1 MKLLIYIY
9 TGPVKRESAGSSAMI
24 KLGENLKKRGHEV
37 RIINY
42 KITPNSFK
50 SLSKYSLV
58 EFFRNKD
65 WKKRPILIYP
75 ESIPYNLLGAT
86 RPVWYLLS
94 HPSELYNFPAD
105 TSRLSVRK
113 TFSFSKNIKES
124 WKSSGPVVHS
134 STLDLYEL
142 TNFRYRVKMTKE
154 IVYTGKYVDLY
165 KQCLPSPVNDLFQL
179 TRNPKTLTRND
190 FLDELSK
197 SEILHCFEN
206 TAVALEAIFM
216 DVKVIFHFNEYFT
229 APIIDSEILGIQITR
244 HNDGSQTGS
253 VLNPQAASNAYL
265 KHIEEQADLSHFEE
279 WLHEYQ
285 MSNVKHLEF
294 MGIGLFQ
301 NMLPIRFL
309 LHKTLIVLRYLRMR
323 SMRRTR

>member
-1 MKLLIYIY
+1 
-9 TGPVKRESAGSSAMI
+9 
-24 KLGENLKKRGHEV
+24 
-37 RIINY
+37 
-42 KITPNSFK
+42 
-50 SLSKYSLV
+50 
-58 EFFRNKD
+58 
-65 WKKRPILIYP
+65 
-75 ESIPYNLLGAT
+75 
-86 RPVWYLLS
+86 
-94 HPSELYNFPAD
+94 
-105 TSRLSVRK
+105 
-113 TFSFSKNIKES
+113 
-124 WKSSGPVVHS
+124 
-134 STLDLYEL
+134 
-142 TNFRYRVKMTKE
+142 
-154 IVYTGKYVDLY
+154 
-165 KQCLPSPVNDLFQL
+165 
-179 TRNPKTLTRND
+179 
-190 FLDELSK
+190 
-197 SEILHCFEN
+197 
-206 TAVALEAIFM
+206 M

-279 WLHEYQ
+279 WLHECQ